1 MNNRIEIDMGK
12 LIGETYFS
20 IAKWHNNDDNL
31 SAEEMRTRLMGVS
44 KEVIENV
51 LNSVFK
57 DKEKGTEFQNKMVN
71 DTGLLSGLNI
81 DFDGLKKGQQ

>member
-1 MNNRIEIDMGK
+1 MNKRIEIDMGK

-20 IAKWHNNDDNL
+20 IAKWGNNEDNLNDDEL
-31 SAEEMRTRLMGVS
+31 KIRLMGVS
-44 KEVIENV
+44 KEIIENV

-81 DFDGLKKGQQ
+81 DFDGLKKGQ